1 MDEEY
6 DVIVLGTG
14 LKECIISGMMSCSKK
29 KVLHMD
35 RNKYYGGES
44 ASLTPLEDVFKHFGM
59 PMPDKMDKYG
69 RGRDWNVDLIP
80 KFLMADGKLVKLLV
94 DTGVTRY
101 LEFKS
106 VDGSYV
112 MKTDKGKNKK
122 IFKVPSNEKEA
133 LASSLMGLMEKRRF
147 RNFLIAVSNFDEN
160 DPTTHKEIQPNMTC
174 QDLYNKFGL
183 DNNTA
188 DFAGHAF
195 ALYRNDIYKQQNC
208 KDFIKRMQ
216 LYQTSIARYGK
227 SPFLYPLYGL
237 GELPQ
242 GFARLSAI
250 YGGTYMLDKPGS
262 EPVFEDG
269 KVIGVKCGDE
279 MARAK
284 IVVCDPSYALDK
296 CKKVGQVARAICIL
310 NHPIPN
316 TSDAASC
323 QIIIPQNAVNRND
336 DIYVSCISDTHNVTS
351 KGFYLAIVS
360 TLVETNNPEEELRP
374 GLDLLGPIEQKFVS
388 VSDLYEPLADG
399 SVDNLYITKSYDE
412 TSHFETTCIDVLDVF
427 KRAYGS
433 EWDSKV
439 VEHNTQQDEAGY

>member
-1 MDEEY
+1 
-6 DVIVLGTG
+6 
-14 LKECIISGMMSCSKK
+14 MMSCSKK

-195 ALYRNDIYKQQNC
+195 ALYRND
-208 KDFIKRMQ
+208 M
-216 LYQTSIARYGK
+216 
-227 SPFLYPLYGL
+227 
-237 GELPQ
+237 
-242 GFARLSAI
+242 
-250 YGGTYMLDKPGS
+250 
-262 EPVFEDG
+262 
-269 KVIGVKCGDE
+269 
-279 MARAK
+279 
-284 IVVCDPSYALDK
+284 
-296 CKKVGQVARAICIL
+296 
-310 NHPIPN
+310 
-316 TSDAASC
+316 
-323 QIIIPQNAVNRND
+323 
-336 DIYVSCISDTHNVTS
+336 
-351 KGFYLAIVS
+351 
-360 TLVETNNPEEELRP
+360 
-374 GLDLLGPIEQKFVS
+374 
-388 VSDLYEPLADG
+388 
-399 SVDNLYITKSYDE
+399 
-412 TSHFETTCIDVLDVF
+412 
-427 KRAYGS
+427 
-433 EWDSKV
+433 
-439 VEHNTQQDEAGY
+439 